1 MLICRFAVW
10 IRITGDFSQR
20 FQEENF
26 QNIVR
31 RSKVMERYRA
41 VRKLLTTVMYTLKN
55 AEVVVSRIFALV
67 SGIVHINILEKMQ

>member
-1 MLICRFAVW
+1 MW

>member
-1 MLICRFAVW
+1 MW
-10 IRITGDFSQR
+10 IRITGDLSQR